1 VIKTAPFALSVFISA
16 FFTLLAPTAQAAWP
30 NDQPI
35 KIIVPQAAGGTNDTL
50 ARMVGA
56 ELSKILG
63 QTVVI
68 DNRPG
73 ASGAIGMQATVQ
85 APPDGYTI
93 ALASDS
99 AALLDVLRP
108 NLPWKFKSGLQGVV
122 MIGEQPISIATSS
135 KTSFNTFQQVIDAAK
150 AKPGSLGYGSS
161 GIGSSQNIVGEWV
174 ASLAGIK
181 LVHVPYKGGGQA
193 ANDVVSGQIPLAVLG
208 LAPMLKQQQAGNV
221 RILAVTTPERS
232 KALPDVPT
240 LTELGYPQIAIA
252 QWAGLVAPAATPQPI
267 IQKLSDALI
276 KVLSEKSISEKMI
289 AAGITPRP
297 LNYQQFDAF
306 LKKQWIPGS
315 RSYRRSIFKFN
326 NVKQFYK
333 PGA

>member
-1 VIKTAPFALSVFISA
+1 MIKIAPFALSVFIST
-16 FFTLLAPTAQAAWP
+16 FFTLLTPAAQAAWP

-56 ELSKILG
+56 ELSKLLG

-85 APPDGYTI
+85 AAPDGYTI

-122 MIGEQPISIATSS
+122 MIGEQPISIATSA
-135 KTSFNTFQQVIDAAK
+135 KTTFKTFQQVIDAAK
-150 AKPGSLGYGSS
+150 SKPESLGYGSS
-161 GIGSSQNIVGEWV
+161 GIGSAQNIVGEWV
-174 ASLAGIK
+174 ASLAGVK

-193 ANDVVSGQIPLAVLG
+193 ANDLVSGQIPLAVLG

-232 KALPDVPT
+232 KALPEVPT
-240 LTELGYPQIAIA
+240 LTELGYPQIALA

-267 IQKLSDALI
+267 IQKLSDALM
-276 KVLSEKSISEKMI
+276 KVLAEKSIRDKMS

-306 LKKQWIPGS
+306 LKKTVDTWQQVVPKLNIK
-315 RSYRRSIFKFN
+315 I
-326 NVKQFYK
+326 Q
-333 PGA
+333 

>member
-1 VIKTAPFALSVFISA
+1 MIKTAPFALSVFISA

-297 LNYQQFDAF
+297 LNYQLFDAF
-306 LKKQWIPGS
+306 LKKTVDTWQQVVPMLNIQ
-315 RSYRRSIFKFN
+315 I
-326 NVKQFYK
+326 Q
-333 PGA
+333 

>member
-1 VIKTAPFALSVFISA
+1 MIKTAPFALSVFISA
-16 FFTLLAPTAQAAWP
+16 FFTLLAPSAQAAWP

-181 LVHVPYKGGGQA
+181 FVHVPYKGGGQA

-240 LTELGYPQIAIA
+240 LTELGYPQIALA

-306 LKKQWIPGS
+306 LKKTVDTWQQVVPTLNIQ
-315 RSYRRSIFKFN
+315 I
-326 NVKQFYK
+326 Q
-333 PGA
+333 

>member
-16 FFTLLAPTAQAAWP
+16 FFSLLAPAVQAAWP

-297 LNYQQFDAF
+297 LNYQLFDAF
-306 LKKQWIPGS
+306 LKKTVDTWQQVVPTLNIQ
-315 RSYRRSIFKFN
+315 I
-326 NVKQFYK
+326 Q
-333 PGA
+333 

>member
-1 VIKTAPFALSVFISA
+1 MIKTALFALSVFISA
-16 FFTLLAPTAQAAWP
+16 FSTLLAPAAQAAWP

-267 IQKLSDALI
+267 IQKLSDALL

-306 LKKQWIPGS
+306 LKKTVDTWQQVVPTLNIQ
-315 RSYRRSIFKFN
+315 I
-326 NVKQFYK
+326 Q
-333 PGA
+333 

>member
-1 VIKTAPFALSVFISA
+1 
-16 FFTLLAPTAQAAWP
+16 
-30 NDQPI
+30 
-35 KIIVPQAAGGTNDTL
+35 
-50 ARMVGA
+50 MVGA
-56 ELSKILG
+56 ELSKLLG

-85 APPDGYTI
+85 AAPDGYTI

-135 KTSFNTFQQVIDAAK
+135 KTTFKTFQQVIDAAK
-150 AKPGSLGYGSS
+150 AKPESLGYGSS
-161 GIGSSQNIVGEWV
+161 GIGSAQNIVGEWV
-174 ASLAGIK
+174 ASLAGVK

-193 ANDVVSGQIPLAVLG
+193 ANDLVSGQIPLAVLG

-232 KALPDVPT
+232 KALPEVPT
-240 LTELGYPQIAIA
+240 LTELGYPQIALA

-267 IQKLSDALI
+267 IQKLSDALM
-276 KVLSEKSISEKMI
+276 KVLAEKSIRDKMS

-306 LKKQWIPGS
+306 LKKTVDTWQQVVPKLNIK
-315 RSYRRSIFKFN
+315 I
-326 NVKQFYK
+326 Q
-333 PGA
+333 

>member
-276 KVLSEKSISEKMI
+276 IELPAV
-289 AAGITPRP
+289 
-297 LNYQQFDAF
+297 
-306 LKKQWIPGS
+306 
-315 RSYRRSIFKFN
+315 
-326 NVKQFYK
+326 
-333 PGA
+333 

>member
-1 VIKTAPFALSVFISA
+1 MIKTAPFALSIFISA
-16 FFTLLAPTAQAAWP
+16 FFTLLAPAVQAAWP

-240 LTELGYPQIAIA
+240 LTELGFPQIALA
-252 QWAGLVAPAATPQPI
+252 QWAGLVAPAGTPQPI

-276 KVLSEKSISEKMI
+276 KVLSEKSITEKMI
-289 AAGITPRP
+289 AAGITPQP

-306 LKKQWIPGS
+306 LKKTVDTWQQVVPTLNIQ
-315 RSYRRSIFKFN
+315 I
-326 NVKQFYK
+326 Q
-333 PGA
+333 

>member
-1 VIKTAPFALSVFISA
+1 MIKTAPFALSVFISA
-16 FFTLLAPTAQAAWP
+16 FSTLLAPAAQAAWP

-267 IQKLSDALI
+267 IQKLSDALL

-306 LKKQWIPGS
+306 LKKTVDTWQQVVPKLNIQ
-315 RSYRRSIFKFN
+315 I
-326 NVKQFYK
+326 Q
-333 PGA
+333 

>member
-1 VIKTAPFALSVFISA
+1 MIKIAPFALSVVIST
-16 FFTLLAPTAQAAWP
+16 FFTLLAPSAQAAWP

-73 ASGAIGMQATVQ
+73 AAGAIGMQATVQ

-99 AALLDVLRP
+99 ASLLDVLRP
-108 NLPWKFKSGLQGVV
+108 NLPWKFRSGLQGVV

-135 KTSFNTFQQVIDAAK
+135 KTSFKTFQSVVDAAK

-161 GIGSSQNIVGEWV
+161 GVGSAQNIVGEWV

-221 RILAVTTPERS
+221 RILAVSTPERS

-240 LTELGYPQIAIA
+240 LTELGYPQIALA

-276 KVLSEKSISEKMI
+276 KVLSEQSIREKMLK
-289 AAGITPRP
+289 AGITPRP
-297 LNYQQFDAF
+297 LDYKQFDVF
-306 LKKQWIPGS
+306 LKKTVDTW
-315 RSYRRSIFKFN
+315 
-326 NVKQFYK
+326 KQVV
-333 PGA
+333 PTLNIQIQ

>member
-1 VIKTAPFALSVFISA
+1 VIKTAPFALSIFISA
-16 FFTLLAPTAQAAWP
+16 FFMLLAPAVQAAWP

-50 ARMVGA
+50 ARLVGV

-135 KTSFNTFQQVIDAAK
+135 KNSFNTFQQVIDAAK

-240 LTELGYPQIAIA
+240 LTELGFPQIALA
-252 QWAGLVAPAATPQPI
+252 QWAGLVAPAGTPQPI

-276 KVLSEKSISEKMI
+276 KVLSEKSITEKMI
-289 AAGITPRP
+289 AAGITPQP

-306 LKKQWIPGS
+306 LKKTVDTWQQVVPTLNIQ
-315 RSYRRSIFKFN
+315 I
-326 NVKQFYK
+326 Q
-333 PGA
+333 

>member
-1 VIKTAPFALSVFISA
+1 MSKTAHTALNAFMSLLFICLTPSA
-16 FFTLLAPTAQAAWP
+16 YAAWP
-30 NDQPI
+30 DDQPI

-50 ARMVGA
+50 ARLVGA
-56 ELSKILG
+56 ELSKVLG

-73 ASGAIGMQATVQ
+73 AAGAIGMQATVQ

-108 NLPWKFKSGLQGVV
+108 NLPWKFKTGLQGVA

-135 KTSFNTFQQVIDAAK
+135 KTSFKTFQDVIDAAK
-150 AKPGSLGYGSS
+150 AKPASLAYGSS

-240 LTELGYPQIAIA
+240 LSELGFSQIALA

-267 IQKLSDALI
+267 IEKLSNALL
-276 KVLSEKSISEKMI
+276 KVLSEKAVGEKML
-289 AAGITPRP
+289 AAGITPKP
-297 LNYQQFDAF
+297 LDYKQFDAF
-306 LKKQWIPGS
+306 LKKTVDTWNQVVPTLNIE
-315 RSYRRSIFKFN
+315 I
-326 NVKQFYK
+326 Q
-333 PGA
+333 

>member
-16 FFTLLAPTAQAAWP
+16 FFTLLAQTAQAAWP

-306 LKKQWIPGS
+306 LKKTVDTWQQVVPTLNIQ
-315 RSYRRSIFKFN
+315 I
-326 NVKQFYK
+326 Q
-333 PGA
+333 